1 MDEEVQRLRRMREAA
16 TRVRGLAFAFSRT
29 GLLQERSLKRITF
42 AISRRVAHAASD
54 RLNEYPHRSFLAR
67 RCKSPLQLKRT
78 MLGALLTVQRLVDDT
93 RSLTRSTDLS
103 AALGP
108 VQADIRWLLATWQR
122 HARGAARALEPV
134 RRPIGVGTGVDA
146 GVAATPLREQP
157 FLGLLVGGEPRARSR
172 GEGLRESWGA
182 ISQTRTTSGVES
194 GAPGPGQ

>member
-1 MDEEVQRLRRMREAA
+1 M
-16 TRVRGLAFAFSRT
+16 
-29 GLLQERSLKRITF
+29 KRITF

-54 RLNEYPHRSFLAR
+54 RLNEYPHRSFRRGLTRLERLVIAMNVRYLAR